1 MRRTIE
7 ISASF
12 TGKISTGQFENESPF
27 FAVKEVIEEEPGV
40 DTPITDAEVKE
51 RQQLLQELCYA
62 QFKRHADQAY
72 AERIAKKYTEIRFY
86 DGKDGLKYPSVTSI
100 INMDAQ
106 FFVSPDELAQ
116 CAARGTVIHKQ
127 VEIFLGTGEW
137 KAPKDI
143 AEVSPC
149 YLTVIKGSLGLDMED
164 VDFRGFY
171 ADYPF
176 KVLSLESVLLNHEYR
191 YAGRRDIKCI
201 IESANPGKWAK
212 IEGIKFDV
220 PTILDIKTG
229 TSLDKTKGLTQQAA
243 YAKCDEDV
251 EQIGLIHLNKEV
263 KQGFSAPVVTT
274 NIDRYFALFMKT
286 RNDFKTRYAI

>member
-1 MRRTIE
+1 MKRTIE

-27 FAVKEVIEEEPGV
+27 FSVKEVIQEEEESLSDFV
-40 DTPITDAEVKE
+40 IKD
-51 RQQLLQELCYA
+51 RQQQLQDMCYS
-62 QFKRHADQAY
+62 QFKRHAEQAY
-72 AERIAKKYTEIRFY
+72 AERIAKTYKDIRFY
-86 DGKDGLKYPSVTSI
+86 DGKEGLKYPSVTSI
-100 INMDAQ
+100 INMDAE

-127 VEIFLGTGEW
+127 AELFLSTGEW
-137 KAPKDI
+137 KSPKDI

-171 ADYPF
+171 TDYPF
-176 KVLSLESVLLNHEYR
+176 KVISLESVVLNDEYR
-191 YAGRRDIKCI
+191 YGGRVDIHCV
-201 IESANPGKWAK
+201 IESNNPGKWAK

-229 TSLDKTKGLTQQAA
+229 SNLDKTKGFTQQSA
-243 YAKCDEDV
+243 YARSIEGI
-251 EQIGLIHLNKEV
+251 EQVGLIHLNKDV
-263 KQGFSAPVVTT
+263 KQRFSTPVITT
-274 NIDRYFALFMKT
+274 NIDRYFALFLKA
-286 RNDFKTRYAI
+286 RKDFKNRYAI